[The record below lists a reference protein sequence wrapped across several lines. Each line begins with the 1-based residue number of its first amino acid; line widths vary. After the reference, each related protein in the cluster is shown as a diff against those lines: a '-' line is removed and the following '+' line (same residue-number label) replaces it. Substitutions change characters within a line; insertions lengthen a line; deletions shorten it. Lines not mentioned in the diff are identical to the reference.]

1 MTATKTKAPELD
13 TGDEST
19 SLLWWV
25 RTITGWLLVIVFG
38 FMLLALVV
46 IPRATGSQAYTVLT
60 GSMEPGIA
68 PGALVV
74 VKPTPVEE
82 LVAGDVITFQ
92 PYSGNPTVITHR
104 ITGIY
109 YDMSGQPRIYTQGDA
124 NNVADDWALVPE
136 QMRGKLWYSVPQ
148 LGRVNVL
155 LTGETRAVAIT
166 VVAGSLIAYAAWMLG
181 SGVRDRSREKKSAL
195 ISGGAP
201 PDEDPQV
208 SHGAV
213 VGNDEQQE
221 GAGHDDSA

>member
-1 MTATKTKAPELD
+1 MSTATSRAARTD
-13 TGDEST
+13 QDEVT
-19 SLLWWV
+19 SPMWWV
-25 RTITGWLLVIVFG
+25 RTIIGWLLVIVVG

-46 IPRATGSQAYTVLT
+46 IPRVTGAQAYTVLT
-60 GSMEPGIA
+60 GSMEPGLA

-74 VKPTPVEE
+74 VKPTPADE

-92 PYSGNPTVITHR
+92 PYSGNPAVVTHR

-136 QMRGKLWYSVPQ
+136 QIRGKLWYSVPQ

-166 VVAGSLIAYAAWMLG
+166 VVAGGLIAYAVWMLG
-181 SGVRDRSREKKSAL
+181 SGVRDRSREKKAAL
-195 ISGGAP
+195 TSGGAL
-201 PDEDPQV
+201 PDGEAQV

-213 VGNDEQQE
+213 VGNEEQRE

>member
-1 MTATKTKAPELD
+1 MTSVVDRPAAAEAESER
-13 TGDEST
+13 TGV
-19 SLLWWV
+19 WWWI
-25 RTITGWLLVIVFG
+25 RTITSWLL
-38 FMLLALVV
+38 LLVAVAVLAALVV
-46 IPRATGSQAYTVLT
+46 VPRIAGATPYTVLT
-60 GSMEPGIA
+60 GSMEPTLS
-68 PGALVV
+68 PGTLIV
-74 VKPTPVEE
+74 VKPVPATE
-82 LVAGDVITFQ
+82 LRAGDVITFQ
-92 PYSGNPTVITHR
+92 VESDNPAVNTHR
-104 ITGIY
+104 ITQVV
-109 YDMSGQPRIYTQGDA
+109 YDVQGTPRFQTQGDA

-136 QMRGKLWYSVPQ
+136 QIRGKLWYSVPQ